1 MQTLPESLGRILAVM
16 IDLLYAADW
25 LEGSI
30 DEWLS
35 LLASPETLLWLVS
48 TAMLLAVFVFW
59 PVLRWR
65 RRVAAMEWRR
75 TLAARARA

>member
-1 MQTLPESLGRILAVM
+1 MQTLPESSRRNLAAM
-16 IDLLYAADW
+16 IDLLYAAEW

-30 DEWLS
+30 DEWQAF
-35 LLASPETLLWLVS
+35 LASPEILLWLVS
-48 TAMLLAVFVFW
+48 TAMLLAAFVFW
-59 PVLRWR
+59 PVVRWR